1 MAAAAASAVTGAS
14 LAAAVTA
21 KSPGAKRNLGVFEN
35 EGYPIRYTI
44 LGYPIR
50 YTILGNIMGSPIQG
64 NYDMEAKPKW
74 GILGTAGD
82 SPTAG
87 GDEHL
92 NLLHLSKS
100 CLAPEVN

>member
-1 MAAAAASAVTGAS
+1 MQPFFLVAMAAAAASAVTGAS

-21 KSPGAKRNLGVFEN
+21 KSPGAKRNLGVSQN

-44 LGYPIR
+44 LGS
-50 YTILGNIMGSPIQG
+50 ILGSPIQG
-64 NYDMEAKPKW
+64 SGHIEAKPKW

-92 NLLHLSKS
+92 DLLHLSKS